1 MAMKELVLTVSDK
14 WFSLIKSGAK
24 KEEYR
29 EINGYNDNLFDKYFY
44 DKGNLKSCYVVFKNG
59 YDKKSQRIICLCNLS
74 QGYGKKEWGAIPNKY
89 YFILEIL
96 EVKELKY
103 DKASTIN
110 K

>member
-1 MAMKELVLTVSDK
+1 MAMREIVLTIPDK
-14 WFSLIKSGAK
+14 WFNLIKSGVK

-29 EINGYNDNLFDKYFY
+29 EINGYYDSLFDKYFY
-44 DKGNLKSCYVVFKNG
+44 DNGKQKSCYVIFKNG
-59 YDKKSQRIICLCNLS
+59 YDKKSQRIKCLCNLC
-74 QGYGKKEWGAIPNKY
+74 QGYGKKEWGAVPNKY

-103 DKASTIN
+103 DKTDSII